1 MISFNMFSRQE
12 LVEMIKK
19 SPQTKDGYFYFPRFP
34 QILFLKG
41 KIKDTGYFYDRSVF
55 SNKICFNE
63 KDIKSFLSKRSTK
76 MDFILEHLIDNKL
89 KEILKGLETLH
100 LNSYIDS
107 KGFTLEEL
115 IDTTIYITKYRYG
128 K

>member
-1 MISFNMFSRQE
+1 MFSRQE

-34 QILFLKG
+34 QILLLKG

-55 SNKICFNE
+55 CDKICFNE
-63 KDIKSFLSKRSTK
+63 KDIKSFLSKKSTK
-76 MDFILEHLIDNKL
+76 MDFVLERLIDNRL